1 VANRNRPI
9 SLGRSIRLGDGDLS
23 VDRSSGSLALVVIDD
38 LVALHQALAL
48 AIETQLGSDPV
59 NVTFGFDVVALGE
72 GAFGVRTRA
81 EYLKMQLV
89 RVVAA
94 DRRVKDV
101 KEIVMRAPE
110 TPDER
115 KERRYTASVRIA
127 VIGDDELTLE
137 IGAINA

>member
-1 VANRNRPI
+1 
-9 SLGRSIRLGDGDLS
+9 
-23 VDRSSGSLALVVIDD
+23 VIDD
-38 LVALHQALAL
+38 LLELQQALAL
-48 AIETQLGSDPV
+48 AIETQLGSDPL
-59 NVTFGFDVVALGE
+59 NVTYGFDVVALGE
-72 GAFGVRTRA
+72 GSFGVHTRA

-101 KEIVMRAPE
+101 KEILMRAPE

-115 KERRYTASVRIA
+115 KERRYTATVRVA

-137 IGAINA
+137 IGAING

>member
-1 VANRNRPI
+1 MANPSRPI
-9 SLGRSIRLGDGDLS
+9 PLGRSLRLDAGDLII
-23 VDRSSGSLALVVIDD
+23 DRSGGSLSLVVIDD
-38 LVALHQALAL
+38 LLELQQALAL

-59 NVTFGFDVVALGE
+59 NVTYGFDVVALGE

-101 KEIVMRAPE
+101 KEVLMRPPE
-110 TPDER
+110 TPEER
-115 KERRYTASVRIA
+115 KERRYTATVRVL
-127 VIGDDELTLE
+127 VIGEDELTLE